1 MEVGSKRSVTSP
13 YVEAGSEAE
22 VSTGAEVEVNAGAEA
37 EVNAGAEVE
46 ASLPSTTKCLTSQQ
60 RLSSQYDGQCVVDL
74 SLATAWSS

>member
-22 VSTGAEVEVNAGAEA
+22 VSTGAEV